1 MADLIRTVQ
10 DLRPG
15 KEYIVKVKAKNR
27 DLNTYSEA
35 TDSIRFIV
43 PSDDTIPSDI
53 NNLAIYASFQNVM
66 FVFDFVEDFDISHYL
81 YELYSSS
88 DIDELN
94 NPTGTLIS
102 SGREAGNVF
111 SIAVENSTD
120 EIAISYWGRVR
131 AVDTSGNLGSWTELI
146 QTDQDTPLIDEEYI
160 VQLTA
165 SKITAGT
172 IGAHTINLNGANSI
186 IQSSNFVAGSVG
198 WQIKGD
204 GTAEFDSQYIR
215 GDLNAGSITVGNGD
229 YNYWNKNNN
238 GDFRVGD
245 ELKYLFWDSSE
256 ETLNIKGTL
265 DAVDGTFS
273 GSLSGVDGTFTGTLS
288 GVDGAFSGTVTV
300 GDATNK
306 ITLKSTSSSLTTAI
320 YAGTGS
326 YNNANTGF
334 WLDASGR
341 FSLKDR
347 FVWNGSNLVINGV
360 ASGASS
366 NLEIVGAVIRT
377 VDGVDTSS
385 TESGVVLSENDIL
398 LYNRSGDEAT
408 IKFEGNTSQ
417 FGKIQ
422 SSISGIEI
430 SCLSQTGGAKY
441 VVGSASYQPEYEW
454 YGWNST
460 FATLSKA
467 SASADGIFSL
477 NGYYGGK
484 RYLSN
489 EDGSL
494 NSPAFTFSSDTDT
507 GLYRYTDS
515 VNVGAALAVS
525 GIITVAGI
533 ASSGVGGVIANIP
546 VTSSSSG
553 FKFVLQSV
561 FGTLHAYGSSEKLKE
576 NIIDIEGSGS
586 VIDSLRP
593 VQFNAVAKEGVPET
607 PEEKSF
613 RELDKQH
620 GFIAEEVA
628 GVGNGYLATYDNEF
642 NPSGWKWPDMIA
654 LCVAEIQDLRSR
666 VAQLE
671 GL

>member
-1 MADLIRTVQ
+1 M
-10 DLRPG
+10 
-15 KEYIVKVKAKNR
+15 
-27 DLNTYSEA
+27 
-35 TDSIRFIV
+35 
-43 PSDDTIPSDI
+43 
-53 NNLAIYASFQNVM
+53 
-66 FVFDFVEDFDISHYL
+66 
-81 YELYSSS
+81 
-88 DIDELN
+88 
-94 NPTGTLIS
+94 
-102 SGREAGNVF
+102 
-111 SIAVENSTD
+111 
-120 EIAISYWGRVR
+120 

-408 IKFEGNTSQ
+408 
-417 FGKIQ
+417 
-422 SSISGIEI
+422 
-430 SCLSQTGGAKY
+430 
-441 VVGSASYQPEYEW
+441 
-454 YGWNST
+454 
-460 FATLSKA
+460 
-467 SASADGIFSL
+467 
-477 NGYYGGK
+477 
-484 RYLSN
+484 
-489 EDGSL
+489 
-494 NSPAFTFSSDTDT
+494 
-507 GLYRYTDS
+507 
-515 VNVGAALAVS
+515 
-525 GIITVAGI
+525 
-533 ASSGVGGVIANIP
+533 
-546 VTSSSSG
+546 
-553 FKFVLQSV
+553 
-561 FGTLHAYGSSEKLKE
+561 
-576 NIIDIEGSGS
+576 
-586 VIDSLRP
+586 
-593 VQFNAVAKEGVPET
+593 
-607 PEEKSF
+607 
-613 RELDKQH
+613 
-620 GFIAEEVA
+620 
-628 GVGNGYLATYDNEF
+628 
-642 NPSGWKWPDMIA
+642 
-654 LCVAEIQDLRSR
+654 
-666 VAQLE
+666 
-671 GL
+671 